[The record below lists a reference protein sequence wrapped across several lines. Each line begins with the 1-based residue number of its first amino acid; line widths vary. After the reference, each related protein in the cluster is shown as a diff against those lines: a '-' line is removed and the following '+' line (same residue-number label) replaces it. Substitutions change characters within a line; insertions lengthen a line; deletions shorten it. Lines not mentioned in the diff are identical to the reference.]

1 MINHSRKSRRSIV
14 VTLAM
19 TALAGSAA
27 SSAGP
32 FCANKQR
39 HMGPAIYPYT
49 AQAPYPTFSPQPP
62 VAQYSAPYAGTG
74 HMAGPGNWRLPAP
87 MTNSGGP
94 VHPVMPEAEPARP
107 VQAKSASSSTPDKAV
122 GENITVRIDG
132 MRFEPARIT
141 VKPGTTVTWIHNGR
155 MPHTVTG
162 ELDGP
167 SSKTLNAGQQ
177 YSHTFTAAGSYQYT
191 CDFHPS
197 MKGQVIVERDGIG
210 T

>member
-14 VTLAM
+14 ATLAIA
-19 TALAGSAA
+19 ALAGSAA

-32 FCANKQR
+32 FCANNQR
-39 HMGPAIYPYT
+39 HMGPAMYPYT
-49 AQAPYPTFSPQPP
+49 AQGPYPTFSPQPP
-62 VAQYSAPYAGTG
+62 VAQYRAPSVSTG
-74 HMAGPGNWRLPAP
+74 HMAGPGNWRMPAP
-87 MTNSGGP
+87 MNNSGGP
-94 VHPVMPEAEPARP
+94 VEPVTPEAEQARP
-107 VQAKSASSSTPDKAV
+107 VQAKSASTPDKAV
-122 GENITVRIDG
+122 AENITVRIDG

-141 VKPGTTVTWIHNGR
+141 VKPGTTITWMHNGR

-167 SSKTLNAGQQ
+167 SSKTLYAGQQ
-177 YSHTFTAAGSYQYT
+177 YSHTFTEAGSYQYA

-197 MKGQVIVERDGIG
+197 MKGKVIVEGDGIG